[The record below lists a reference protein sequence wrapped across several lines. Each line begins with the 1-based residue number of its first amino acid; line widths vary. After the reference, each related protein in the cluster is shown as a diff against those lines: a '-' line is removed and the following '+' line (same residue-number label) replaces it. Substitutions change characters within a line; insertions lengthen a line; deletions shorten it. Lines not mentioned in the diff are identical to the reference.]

1 MRFRIFAVVFSLIFI
16 LAFPFTVLAT
26 EKWKGTDDLVDQKM
40 QKVTGVAA
48 REPLID
54 ISEGNLGLFIFA
66 VGGFASGTLFGYQW
80 RKLFSEKAGQKND

>member
-1 MRFRIFAVVFSLIFI
+1 MRFRKTAVVLGLIYC
-16 LAFPFTVLAT
+16 LAFPLTALAA
-26 EKWKGTDDLVDQKM
+26 EKWQGTDDLVDSKM

-66 VGGFASGTLFGYQW
+66 AGGFAAGTLFGYQW